1 MNTEQLQAFVRV
13 AREGRLTVA
22 ARQLGVSQSGLTR
35 QLQALEGELGVRLLV
50 RTPGG
55 AVLTGAGERFLPHAR
70 RALDALAVG
79 TAQLGELTTTPGGA
93 VSLGTLRTVSAYLL
107 PELARDFKH
116 RYPDVLLKLSEGLH
130 DALEARVANGELD
143 MCIVSLPLRRVELVE
158 QKLWEEEF
166 VLAVPRG
173 HRLSRLGRPVALTEA
188 VEETWVVMPGMTG
201 TSALEVASE
210 TRGLKPR
217 IAVEMDSAEGM
228 RRMVEQGLGVALL
241 PALMARDHAA
251 RGFEV
256 VSLSKGG
263 PRRQVA
269 LVHRGEEYLT
279 AAARALKLF
288 IIDTLRRSGPRS
300 QTEPR

>member
-1 MNTEQLQAFVRV
+1 MNTEQLQAFIGV
-13 AREGRLTVA
+13 AADKRLTVT
-22 ARQLGVSQSGLTR
+22 ARRLGVSQPGLTR

-55 AVLTGAGERFLPHAR
+55 TVLTEAGERFLPHAR

-116 RYPDVLLKLSEGLH
+116 RYPDVRLRLSEGLH
-130 DALEARVANGELD
+130 DALEARVAGGELD

-158 QKLWEEEF
+158 QKLWEEAY
-166 VLAVPRG
+166 VLAVPAG
-173 HRLSRLGRPVALTEA
+173 HALTRLGRPVALSEA
-188 VEETWVVMPGMTG
+188 LGEPWVVMPGMTG
-201 TSALEVASE
+201 TAALEAASE
-210 TRGLKPR
+210 ARGVRPR
-217 IAVEMDSAEGM
+217 IAVEIDSAEGM

-241 PALMARDHAA
+241 PALMAGDSAA
-251 RGFEV
+251 RGFDV
-256 VSLSKGG
+256 VALSKGG

-288 IIDTLRRSGPRS
+288 ILGTLRRTGP
-300 QTEPR
+300 QPG